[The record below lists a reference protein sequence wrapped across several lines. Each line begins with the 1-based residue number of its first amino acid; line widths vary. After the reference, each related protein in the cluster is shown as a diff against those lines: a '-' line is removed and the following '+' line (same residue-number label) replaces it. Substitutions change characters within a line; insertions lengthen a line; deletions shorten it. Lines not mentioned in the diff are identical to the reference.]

1 MRNVVK
7 EFDLLSVSRNPARMI
22 GDDVLT
28 TCQTGIIEPTRLI
41 SWWPT
46 RSLIAGYIWR
56 RGEYRRLI

>member
-7 EFDLLSVSRNPARMI
+7 EFDLLSVSRNPAIMI
-22 GDDVLT
+22 GDDVSI
-28 TCQTGIIEPTRLI
+28 TCQEGIIEPTRLI

-56 RGEYRRLI
+56 RGGYGRLI